1 MRNTI
6 KRYKNDLKDWWQKVQ
21 DDTKW
26 AEYNLRGNF
35 YTQTCFVT
43 QQIAEKA
50 LKTYLLSEN
59 IVVEKTHKLPLLLS
73 KAIKLDKSF
82 CNFTK
87 HVKILDR
94 YYITTRY
101 PAGLFGIEDSYTK
114 KEAEEALSL
123 AQEIV
128 AFVEKK
134 IRT

>member
-26 AEYNLRGNF
+26 AEHNLRGNF

-59 IVVEKTHKLPLLLS
+59 IVVEKTHKLPFLLS
-73 KAIKLDKSF
+73 EAIKLNKGF

-101 PAGLFGIEDSYTK
+101 PAGLFGIEGSYTK
-114 KEAEEALSL
+114 KEAEHALRL
-123 AQEIV
+123 AEEIV
-128 AFVEKK
+128 AFVKKK
-134 IRT
+134 IRI